1 MYLYTIK
8 QMLALEKASDEGGHS
23 YDAMMEQAGRAVLD
37 AIIASF
43 EQVTEAHKRVVVLVG
58 PGNNGGDGLVTARE
72 LSKQGYSVV
81 AYLWRRQE
89 NDRLIGEARRY
100 GVAILWADKD
110 NNQRLETALSQAG
123 IIIDALFGT
132 GLSRPITGTPAEILT
147 TLRRVRQSYHALRG
161 QKQNK
166 LSWASLKHHRQSHTT
181 GSLLVAVDIPSGVNG
196 DSGHV
201 DEVTVA
207 ADLTVTFA
215 GAKVGMLTPAAT
227 ELLGQLVVADIGIPS
242 HIVEE
247 QESEA
252 RLLTPAQGAT
262 LLPARPKSGHK
273 GTFGTTLIVGGSLN
287 YVGAPALSALAA
299 GRSGAGLVTLGV
311 PTAIQPILAASGALM
326 TATWLLLPHD
336 MGVLREEAVKV
347 LNEKLDKADALVLG
361 PGLGGEKTSQRFV
374 WSLLGLQTSQK
385 ANKLLGFAP
394 VDQHGSSSDKERPAL
409 PPTVIDADGLN
420 ALAAWEGNWWQEVE
434 ASLVLTPHPG
444 EMGRLLKKET
454 KEIQQ
459 ARLSTAREA
468 ANRFEQVVILKGAY
482 TVIAAPDGRTSIAPF
497 ANHALAKAGSGDVL
511 AGIIGALLGQGMEP
525 YEAAC
530 LGVIAHGL
538 AGESVRDKIGAQ
550 GTLASDLI
558 EQLPAIWEG
567 LAAT

>member
-8 QMLALEKASDEGGHS
+8 QMMALEKASDEGGHS
-23 YDAMMEQAGRAVLD
+23 YDAMMEQAGRAVAE
-37 AIIASF
+37 AIVISF

-89 NDRLIGEARRY
+89 NERLISEARHY

-110 NNQRLETALSQAG
+110 NNQRLVTALSQAG
-123 IIIDALFGT
+123 VIIDALFGT
-132 GLSRPITGTPAEILT
+132 GLSRPITGTPAQILT
-147 TLRRVRQSYHALRG
+147 TLHRVRQSYHALRV

-166 LSWASLKHHRQSHTT
+166 LNWASRLHDPQSDST

-227 ELLGQLVVADIGIPS
+227 ELLGQLVIADIGIPS
-242 HIVEE
+242 HIVE
-247 QESEA
+247 QMESEA
-252 RLLTPAQGAT
+252 RLLTPALAAT

-326 TATWLLLPHD
+326 SATWLLLPHD

-347 LNEKLDKADALVLG
+347 LNEKLDQADSLVLG

-394 VDQHGSSSDKERPAL
+394 VGQHESSDKERPAL

-444 EMGRLLKKET
+444 EMGRLLNKDT

-468 ANRFEQVVILKGAY
+468 ANRFSQVVILKGAY
-482 TVIAAPDGRTSIAPF
+482 TVIAAPDGRTSMAPF

-530 LGVIAHGL
+530 LGVMAHGL
-538 AGESVRDKIGAQ
+538 AGELVRDKIGAQ

-558 EQLPAIWEG
+558 EQLPAVWEA